1 MNTSSIAE
9 PSLTSLDRIHRMHL
23 LNARRGSVLKYLTV
37 RNLPADL
44 ARALEREKVRSGRS
58 LNQTVIDLLRR
69 ALGLGEAEP
78 SNGLAALAGSW
89 SARDLAEFE
98 AAVADFERIDEELWR

>member
-1 MNTSSIAE
+1 MNQPFIA
-9 PSLTSLDRIHRMHL
+9 LTSVECIRRILCVNAHL
-23 LNARRGSVLKYLTV
+23 AARRYLTV

-44 ARALEREKVRSGRS
+44 ARALERERSRSGAS

-69 ALGLGEAEP
+69 ALGLSEAER
-78 SNGLAALAGSW
+78 SNGLAELAGSW

-98 AAVADFERIDEELWR
+98 AAVFEFERIDQELWQ